1 MPGPRRFAILPKGGL
16 LSSLAKE
23 NLPTDEEI
31 ERMRRDK
38 VPVPPGY
45 GATGDLLK
53 MLARLI
59 EPTAEDQLFSLGGPL
74 AMPAATLQ
82 KLGMAGKKLYHGTS
96 KEGYDLLKPNRGAA
110 FTTPDKDLA
119 SSFAG
124 SGYYN
129 PPRILPFKGRPEA
142 NLFDFRDPK
151 EVDKVMG
158 LIKENDLPLAGIRK
172 GDPRA
177 EWAAERIDRIR
188 EDLKDG
194 HWTTM
199 EKYQK
204 EIKAAGFDGY
214 LEKETRHAEGPTSYA
229 FFDPDKD
236 LGHGFVGP
244 PRDVDNPIF
253 PHGREDWSGETV
265 GPPAPAGATPTPKV
279 TVNKDYGKPLGPP
292 PPEVV
297 KASLAQSPLEQANT
311 DYLNTAMNDAV
322 MGDHDLKL
330 LLTQANV
337 QGLTDAQQAYAVS
350 VYKQN
355 KANGFYTN
363 KITNL
368 DDRDQQHALSKIFAH
383 VKDEVDDS
391 FGMGDLD
398 HNKLWW

>member
-1 MPGPRRFAILPKGGL
+1 MPFVIPKGFGGSGGPL
-16 LSSLAKE
+16 KALAKA
-23 NLPTDEEI
+23 NLPSDESL
-31 ERMRRDK
+31 ERARRDK
-38 VPVPPGY
+38 VPTPPGF
-45 GATGDLLK
+45 GATKWLYET
-53 MLARLI
+53 LAGFV
-59 EPTAEDQLFSLGGPL
+59 EPTAEDQLFSLAGPL

-158 LIKENDLPLAGIRK
+158 LIKENDHLGLAN
-172 GDPRA
+172 
-177 EWAAERIDRIR
+177 IR
-188 EDLKDG
+188 EEIAEG

-265 GPPAPAGATPTPKV
+265 GPPAPAGT
-279 TVNKDYGKPLGPP
+279 LGPP

-297 KASLAQSPLEQANT
+297 KASLAQSPLEQANLS
-311 DYLNTAMNDAV
+311 YLKEATEEAIE
-322 MGDHDLKL
+322 GDHGLKV

-337 QGLTDAQQAYAVS
+337 QGLTDAQQVYAAS
-350 VYKQN
+350 VYKKN
-355 KANGFYTN
+355 KMLGGGVPTGTI
-363 KITNL
+363 KQITNPEK
-368 DDRDQQHALSKIFAH
+368 QQQALSKIFAH

-391 FGMGDLD
+391 VGMADLETS
-398 HNKLWW
+398 WW

>member
-1 MPGPRRFAILPKGGL
+1 MPGPRHFAILPKGGL

-142 NLFDFRDPK
+142 NLFDYRDPK

-158 LIKENDLPLAGIRK
+158 LIPRSRQLGLPN
-172 GDPRA
+172 
-177 EWAAERIDRIR
+177 IR
-188 EDLKDG
+188 EEIAEG

-265 GPPAPAGATPTPKV
+265 GPPTPAGATPTPKE
-279 TVNKDYGKPLGPP
+279 TVNPVIDELIDQHILSQAMSD
-292 PPEVV
+292 
-297 KASLAQSPLEQANT
+297 ASSDANLA
-311 DYLNTAMNDAV
+311 YLLSEMNV
-322 MGDHDLKL
+322 L
-330 LLTQANV
+330 
-337 QGLTDAQQAYAVS
+337 GLTDAQKSFAVKK
-350 VYKQN
+350 YKGY
-355 KANGFYTN
+355 KAAGLVPAAGQESLVE
-363 KITNL
+363 KQI
-368 DDRDQQHALSKIFAH
+368 I
-383 VKDEVDDS
+383 DEA
-391 FGMGDLD
+391 
-398 HNKLWW
+398 KLGL

>member
-1 MPGPRRFAILPKGGL
+1 MPGPRHFAILPKGGL

-158 LIKENDLPLAGIRK
+158 LIPRSRHLGLAN
-172 GDPRA
+172 
-177 EWAAERIDRIR
+177 IR
-188 EDLKDG
+188 EEIAEG

-236 LGHGFVGP
+236 RGHGFVGP

-265 GPPAPAGATPTPKV
+265 GPPAPAGATPTPKE
-279 TVNKDYGKPLGPP
+279 TVNPVIDELIDQHILSQAMSD
-292 PPEVV
+292 
-297 KASLAQSPLEQANT
+297 ASSDANLA
-311 DYLNTAMNDAV
+311 YLLSEMNV
-322 MGDHDLKL
+322 L
-330 LLTQANV
+330 
-337 QGLTDAQQAYAVS
+337 GLTDAQKSFAVKK
-350 VYKQN
+350 YKGY
-355 KANGFYTN
+355 KAAGLVPAAGQESLVE
-363 KITNL
+363 KQI
-368 DDRDQQHALSKIFAH
+368 I
-383 VKDEVDDS
+383 DEA
-391 FGMGDLD
+391 
-398 HNKLWW
+398 KLGL

>member
-1 MPGPRRFAILPKGGL
+1 MPGPRHFAILPKGGL

-96 KEGYDLLKPNRGAA
+96 KEGFDLLKPNRGAA

-142 NLFDFRDPK
+142 NLFDYRDPK

-158 LIKENDLPLAGIRK
+158 LIPRSRQLGLPN
-172 GDPRA
+172 
-177 EWAAERIDRIR
+177 IR
-188 EDLKDG
+188 EEIAEG

-265 GPPAPAGATPTPKV
+265 GPPAPAGT
-279 TVNKDYGKPLGPP
+279 LGPP

-297 KASLAQSPLEQANT
+297 KASLAKSPLEQANT

-391 FGMGDLD
+391 VGMADLETS
-398 HNKLWW
+398 WW

>member
-1 MPGPRRFAILPKGGL
+1 MPGPRHFAILPKGGL

-96 KEGYDLLKPNRGAA
+96 KEGFDLLKPNRGAA

-142 NLFDFRDPK
+142 NLFDYRDPK

-158 LIKENDLPLAGIRK
+158 LIPRSRQLGLPN
-172 GDPRA
+172 
-177 EWAAERIDRIR
+177 IR
-188 EDLKDG
+188 EEIAEG

-279 TVNKDYGKPLGPP
+279 TVEAPVTVDELISTAKNKDYGKPVGPKRTMD
-292 PPEVV
+292 EYIDYRMNQQILSQAMSD
-297 KASLAQSPLEQANT
+297 ASSDANLA
-311 DYLNTAMNDAV
+311 YLLSEMNV
-322 MGDHDLKL
+322 L
-330 LLTQANV
+330 
-337 QGLTDAQQAYAVS
+337 GLTDAQKSFAVKK
-350 VYKQN
+350 YKGY
-355 KANGFYTN
+355 KAAGLVPAAGQESLVE
-363 KITNL
+363 KQI
-368 DDRDQQHALSKIFAH
+368 I
-383 VKDEVDDS
+383 DEA
-391 FGMGDLD
+391 
-398 HNKLWW
+398 KLGL